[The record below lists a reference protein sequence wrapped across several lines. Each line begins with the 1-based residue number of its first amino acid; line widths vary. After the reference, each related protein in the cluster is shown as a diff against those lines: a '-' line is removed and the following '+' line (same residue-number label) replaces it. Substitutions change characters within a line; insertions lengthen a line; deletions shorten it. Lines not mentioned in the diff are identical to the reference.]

1 MADAMAPMFKDIGQ
15 DHRAALAAAE
25 TDASGVRHWRDVV
38 YADIRGFRPLTLF
51 VSVPPTPKPPPLV
64 VFIHGGAWLMGH
76 PMVTNAVYREMNF
89 TGKLLRAGFALAR
102 ISYRLTAEAIFPAQ
116 LHDCKSAVRFL
127 RNRAH
132 IFGIDPARLAAF
144 GDSAGGH
151 LAAFVGLSGARP
163 ELEGEIGDTHG
174 SSAVQAVLDWFGP
187 TELLTMA
194 EQAIAGSPATQ
205 NDPDSPESRLV
216 GGTLQTRPEAARA
229 ASPITY
235 VTGDAPPFHIQHGT
249 HDRLVPLEQSQA
261 LHKALLAAGAR
272 STLSVI
278 EGADHCF
285 WGVDRTG
292 IVERDV
298 AFLKGVFGG

>member
-1 MADAMAPMFKDIGQ
+1 MVDAMAPMFKDIGQ
-15 DHRAALAAAE
+15 DYRAALAAVE
-25 TDASGVRHWRDVV
+25 IDASGVRHWRDVV
-38 YADIRGFRPLTLF
+38 YADIRGFRPLTLY

-76 PMVTNAVYREMNF
+76 PMVTNPVYQEMGF
-89 TGKLLRAGFALAR
+89 VGGLLRAGFAVAR
-102 ISYRLTAEAIFPAQ
+102 ISYRLTAEAVFPAQ
-116 LHDCKSAVRFL
+116 LHDCKSAIRFL

-132 IFGIDPARLAAF
+132 IFGVDPTRFAAM

-151 LAAFVGLSGARP
+151 LAAFVGLTGGRP
-163 ELEGEIGDTHG
+163 ELEGEIGDTRG
-174 SSAVQAVLDWFGP
+174 SSAVQAVVDWFGP

-216 GGTLQTRPEAARA
+216 GGTLQTRPDAAKA
-229 ASPITY
+229 ASPIHY
-235 VTGDAPPFHIQHGT
+235 VSADAPPFHIQHGT
-249 HDRLVPLEQSQA
+249 LDRLVPLGQSQA

-272 STLSVI
+272 STLVVI

-298 AFLKGVFGG
+298 AFLRGVFGG